1 MKNVKKSYGKFSNN
15 KTRIQINHETGCSLR
30 GFVHKKKNKTLQNRW
45 RDTDPGYDNHISE
58 SFSPLVAIQNV
69 PMQFVLV
76 TLHRIVTIVRTSTTL
91 RWPHS
96 PLFKLKPFSLAPTH
110 FSCDV
115 IGGVSL
121 FNNTNYVFEII
132 SKNIKSVKE

>member
-1 MKNVKKSYGKFSNN
+1 MSEKATANFLTTKHAFKLTTKQDARYVP
-15 KTRIQINHETGCSLR
+15 
-30 GFVHKKKNKTLQNRW
+30 VHKKKKNKTLQNRW

-96 PLFKLKPFSLAPTH
+96 PLFKLKPFSLAPTQ